1 MSFPIV
7 IDTSSCQLGQVNRIN
22 ITDQGIFRVFY
33 NDICGNMYCGLSR
46 ESNYKQVVLNSA
58 YKRKDISSNL
68 DPVID
73 NSGMNAPF
81 YGGTYH
87 ENELEYIDNSSNFY
101 IYRYP
106 TLALE
111 TDLIRNTND
120 RGPISFFTEVQ
131 VQKYKH
137 QGIIPVNGNTRIYN
151 ENGLSPG
158 LNSKQLISFQG
169 GNNTIDYNWL
179 QQAAFGYC
187 TSEIGGYALDPSQGA
202 IIATE
207 LGLTIGDPGVTDFTG
222 SFSTKGLYAYSSDD
236 TSNPNQAFFGT
247 GGNNKNMKAE
257 TASTVYRPGIPASTT
272 MALYVPD
279 LMELNPAVNNAIPT
293 LGVTNKGLNTGAF
306 TSNPIGWNSSLAPLN
321 KVRFITEPWQTDI
334 SNNIDSSGP
343 SSFNV
348 KYYISS
354 KRPPLTRLDENGEP
368 ISPFTNNS
376 TISDTDSYYKG
387 RWSIFV
393 DVKSQVRDPTNPTN
407 FIDNDTS
414 GNIYISRS
422 NRATKPII
430 NHILQEHHS
439 NSSIGEVFDI
449 SNIFVD
455 LDLDISK
462 NSTINNG
469 NFNNIYA
476 KPYFVYCSSNLSNIT
491 WGSAPYDLTSG
502 NVGDIATNNFGAL
515 SGTPKYCKI
524 RVNPNNNDWAT
535 NQIHLVYMN
544 EYFAGPH
551 LAYYSINVDLD
562 PNSLEHY
569 RWNTNTKVGDDSG
582 YYPSMDVDSTGKPCV
597 AFYGNCGTTNGGD
610 NQYGIHF
617 IKSNIGSSNTFN
629 YPPDNPSDW
638 SHTLIDII
646 GQYGGT
652 YYNDLSNN
660 QPINLKVSPYDDS
673 VHITYQKKNT
683 DGTYSLMYWTDST
696 NTMDISE
703 IDSSL
708 NYVGM
713 HTQGL
718 TIDDLSANVEV
729 YWDLSQCNCIFSRD
743 YTRKNQ
749 NSLTTPDGLTS
760 PELQVTQLCA
770 PYGSRIENGLGRYDT
785 SIDTGWRSGVIYNST
800 FLDKIY
806 IIMTI
811 KTPTSFD
818 VPGAGY
824 CLFALA
830 GDNPSNALPSNSLE
844 ATVELGSTYG
854 GCISFGVF
862 STSTVLQTRAGTAGI
877 PFKNGNPAPFTDF
890 KLSTNR
896 NYQLEFYVNRTN
908 LYALIRIKD
917 LLLSQTTTFEYYDVS
932 NNGGIQLKDGNLSI
946 GSKAHIAPSSPLK
959 GTIFKMSIYA
969 TDISNVPTF
978 DLSRNEGILT
988 EVTETPFSSY
998 SDFSGVEIEPDV
1010 MKYKIVNAK
1019 NSLNLLGS
1027 TGGESKIK
1035 ETILHDVYYY
1045 ERINTQN
1052 DLNQE
1057 NFSKNF
1063 VNVFDKFT
1071 NLVNGYYEIWA
1082 AGYYAFGS
1090 SSGQNYPKL
1099 WRSVDGG
1106 ENWTDIENYPTG
1118 VSGEQILDIKTHI
1131 DTNGGRWVFVCG
1143 DNYLLRVTND
1153 YQGNTPNGVQLGTVW
1168 KTIGDA
1174 PGPGNG
1180 EPGGNYYTLLN
1191 SKNIKTHDFN
1201 CIKITQINS
1210 AQSTAIFPAASA
1222 PATDDFHVWVGT
1234 ETYNPNLS
1242 LPAQPIVINN
1252 IRIQVGSSYYPGDIF
1267 WFVINS
1273 SGQTVI
1279 CTNNS
1284 STNSAAVSH
1293 PLYNASVDQG
1303 AGAPYN
1309 KQHQLPVGTYTVQLF
1324 DCYDPYPPGAFDGW
1338 DGDFLQ
1344 VFDNI
1349 TSTQLAIGTVTQSGT
1364 NFDASFNPTI
1374 LTFTIPSTSIPAG
1387 PFSYPLGLPGYKDM
1401 LIRGNYID
1409 YSNNQLDYS
1418 YNIVTNAILDTS
1430 NNPTKTFNESF
1441 NTFSFGG
1448 EYQNNGT
1455 NNTEGFNYGIVTT
1468 DSYIYQTKD
1477 GGLNWDKRLG
1487 IDRVSL
1493 TTGYIRGTMGS
1504 YVDKNIK
1511 LSTGLYDNSGIYIQ
1525 TSTEP
1530 WNEIPGFTVAYNDGD
1545 YDLSFTP
1552 IDSTGKKT
1560 LTWSPELGDYEN
1572 FWNVNTIDNS
1582 GSIVKYRLGGGNNL
1596 KVYIDSASSVGTEYQ
1611 NKQKMYTYDSLIP
1624 GIDSGNGD
1632 LFYDENPVLYS
1643 RDSELENKWQ
1653 RINPS
1658 IVDPSLNTY
1667 IISGEAKGLQWDS
1680 FSDYDCSY
1688 SIVNLPFASRFNNQ
1702 LYNPVNSS
1710 VDLNNYA
1717 GFYKLSKTP
1726 FTPFLKAVQSQNDLF
1741 SANLTVQYRGGNS
1754 TGILNPPQFSSRL
1767 DFVKLNIKS
1776 YFYFRK
1782 KVSANASYSNYVLT
1796 DGPPLSS
1803 YTKTVIDLEP
1813 GATFQFKVRLENDHG
1828 FGWYSNESDEIVIP
1842 APSPELNDLAISSK
1856 IFENVVSWEPFI
1868 ETIDNQNS
1876 LQTVF
1881 SYNIEK
1887 QYVDENGVWVTDIS
1901 FTDFYQDLSG
1911 TLGPSYGSLNGTK
1924 WTGPFNPVT
1933 GLKDLNDVSFCSFSD
1948 TDLSLNGVYRYN
1960 ITAFPSN
1967 VNTTSSNSFTISN
1980 QTSSGKP
1987 KYITHQYNPID
1998 ASFNILWTIDS
2009 DISSNTDVT
2018 WDVSWQEIRKDSPQY
2033 DNSGVVQI
2041 TDPYIGQSGIGK
2053 TRQVTIPLLNN
2064 HLQADASYNYQIKVD
2079 YSNNTII
2086 TDYVPSSANIQ
2097 IPLYSGDQPYDPSGI
2112 KTYYNYQQ
2120 PPVLNEANYNTTT
2133 DLLDINW
2140 TATNIPTTPFYYD
2153 VSMSNITAG
2162 RTDVSYN
2169 FIVYNGTSLTD
2180 PSNNGKNIYPGS
2192 YVVRVRAAYGDSVP
2206 VDISLFSEWSAPVTF
2221 TNDVPEH
2228 LPSNLKIIPYNF
2240 NNQPGNY
2247 TDVSYVKLTWD
2258 SPSNDDYSLTSFPIP
2273 QRYTLIRKTASKDYN
2288 YVIDF
2293 SNNDIPRT
2301 SNFYNDMNYPLAHFN
2316 PTVPRIYRYDLS
2328 ANYDPPPFILNY
2340 PLPTLQNNLGEVNYT
2355 LTQNFSTGTVQFI
2368 PMTGATLLG
2377 TPNSNGDDVGG
2388 GSGYIFN
2395 SNQSPAGFY
2404 GGNVG
2409 NNIVTNYTIAL
2420 ATSQLSIGQHTLVS
2434 RPIIPNVKY
2443 QLKITLDGTE
2453 YNYTDISFNGFGGYF
2468 TGRMNPPVLAN
2479 GVHDEFYRMKYYDG
2493 AGNDAYMG
2501 NVHGNTYGTR
2511 LEFQFTTWLPNGRAA
2526 GKTGTLILNNFY
2538 LDLSPWEFSVN
2549 GGPFQSFTSGYPQA
2563 EVIVTGPGNNAI
2575 NSGGYHGGRWIF
2587 VWADASVPHAG
2598 HPFSVGDK
2606 VVIKYTKPSVDDAST
2621 SLAVQNQT
2629 GSGSLHFAQTQQ
2641 TLAIEVISGN

>member
-1 MSFPIV
+1 MVIDGKINNLTKISYYNIFFYYNMSFPIM

-22 ITDQGIFRVFY
+22 ITDQGILRVFY
-33 NDICGNMYCGLSR
+33 NDICGNMYCALSR

-58 YKRKDISSNL
+58 YKREDISPDL

-87 ENELEYIDNSSNFY
+87 ENELEYTDNSSNFY

-137 QGIIPVNGNTRIYN
+137 QGIIPTNGNTRIYN

-207 LGLTIGDPGVTDFTG
+207 LGLTIGNPGVTDFTG
-222 SFSTKGLYAYSSDD
+222 NFSTKGLYAYSSDD

-279 LMELNPAVNNAIPT
+279 LMELNPSVNTAIPT

-306 TSNPIGWNSSLAPLN
+306 TSNSLAWNSSLAPLN

-430 NHILQEHHS
+430 NHILKEHHS

-502 NVGDIATNNFGAL
+502 NVGDITTFLVGAQF
-515 SGTPKYCKI
+515 SGKPKYCKI
-524 RVNPNNNDWAT
+524 KVNPNNNDWAT

-544 EYFAGPH
+544 EYSSGPH
-551 LAYYSINVDLD
+551 LAYYSINVDDTLQK
-562 PNSLEHY
+562 HY
-569 RWNTNTKVGDDSG
+569 RWNPSSIVGDDSG
-582 YYPSMDVDSTGKPCV
+582 YYPSMDIDSAGKPCV
-597 AFYGNCGTTNGGD
+597 AFYGNCGIGNGGSA
-610 NQYGIHF
+610 QYAIHF
-617 IKSNIGSSNTFN
+617 IKSNFGSSDIGN
-629 YPPDNPSDW
+629 YPPGSASASNW
-638 SHTLIDII
+638 SHTIIDIV

-673 VHITYQKKNT
+673 VHITYQKKNA
-683 DGTYSLMYWTDST
+683 DGTYSLMYWTDSI
-696 NTMDISE
+696 NTMDISG

-713 HTQGL
+713 HTKGL
-718 TIDDLSANVEV
+718 TIDDLSGNVEV

-743 YTRKNQ
+743 YTRKNP
-749 NSLTTPDGLTS
+749 NSLTTPNGLTN
-760 PELQVTQLCA
+760 PQLRVA
-770 PYGSRIENGLGRYDT
+770 QYATPYGARIENGLGRLDT
-785 SIDTGWRSGVIYNST
+785 NNTPWRTGVIYNST

-806 IIMTI
+806 AIMTV
-811 KTPTSFD
+811 KTPTTYTDFRT
-818 VPGAGY
+818 
-824 CLFALA
+824 LFILGGTQAT
-830 GDNPSNALPSNSLE
+830 GDYYAQLSGGGSQNGIIYFGIGGGSLN
-844 ATVELGSTYG
+844 GSSSDAITTQG
-854 GCISFGVF
+854 NN
-862 STSTVLQTRAGTAGI
+862 TAGI
-877 PFKNGNPAPFTDF
+877 AYKNNNPF
-890 KLSTNR
+890 LSTETFSLTTDT
-896 NYQLEFYVNRTN
+896 NYQLEFYYNKAN
-908 LYALIRIKD
+908 YYGCIRIKNLD
-917 LLLSQTTTFEYYDVS
+917 TSSTDKFEYYDISV
-932 NNGGIQLKDGNLSI
+932 NGGFNVTDGYLSI
-946 GSKAHIAPSSPLK
+946 GSSLHINNGHQPFL
-959 GTIFKMSIYA
+959 GTIYKISIYA

-978 DLSRNEGILT
+978 DLSRNDGVLT
-988 EVTETPFSSY
+988 EVTGTPFSSY

-1035 ETILHDVYYY
+1035 ETILHEVYYY
-1045 ERINTQN
+1045 ERINSQN
-1052 DLNQE
+1052 DQNQE
-1057 NFSKNF
+1057 TFSQNF

-1071 NLVNGYYEIWA
+1071 TLTNGYYEIWA
-1082 AGYYAFGS
+1082 AGYYAFGQNS
-1090 SSGQNYPKL
+1090 VQNYPKL

-1118 VSGEQILDIKTHI
+1118 ISGEQILDLKTHI
-1131 DTNGGRWVFVCG
+1131 DKNGGKWVFVCG

-1153 YQGNTPNGVQLGTVW
+1153 YLGNTPNGIQLGTVW

-1174 PGPGNG
+1174 PNPNPTGKPH
-1180 EPGGNYYTLLN
+1180 GNYYTLLN
-1191 SKNIKTHDFN
+1191 SVNIQSLNFN
-1201 CIKITQINS
+1201 SIKIVEINS
-1210 AQSTAIFPAASA
+1210 AQSADIFPALPA

-1234 ETYNPNLS
+1234 ETYNPNFS
-1242 LPAQPIVINN
+1242 LPSQPIFINN
-1252 IRIQVGSSYYPGDIF
+1252 IRIQVGSTNFPGDVF

-1273 SGQTVI
+1273 SGQTVL
-1279 CTNNS
+1279 CTNNNS
-1284 STNSAAVSH
+1284 ENSAAISH

-1309 KQHQLPVGTYTVQLF
+1309 KQHMLPVGTYTVQLF
-1324 DCYDPYPPGAFDGW
+1324 DCFDTYPPGQFDGW
-1338 DGDFLQ
+1338 DGDALQ

-1349 TSTQLAIGTVTQSGT
+1349 TGNLLTFGTVTGDPANPG
-1364 NFDASFNPTI
+1364 NFDLSFNATV
-1374 LTFTIPSTSIPAG
+1374 LTFTIPSTSIPIG

-1448 EYQNNGT
+1448 EYQSNGT

-1487 IDRVSL
+1487 IDRVPL
-1493 TTGYIRGTMGS
+1493 TPGYIRGTMGS

-1511 LSTGLYDNSGIYIQ
+1511 LTGQYDNSGMYIQ

-1530 WNEIPGFTVAYNDGD
+1530 WNELPGFTVAYNKGN

-1560 LTWSPELGDYEN
+1560 LTWSPELGDYED
-1572 FWNVNTIDNS
+1572 FWNINTIDNS
-1582 GSIVKYRLGGGNNL
+1582 GAIVKFRKGGGNNL
-1596 KVYIDSASSVGTEYQ
+1596 KVYIDSQLSNGTDYQ
-1611 NKQKMYTYDSLIP
+1611 KKQKMYTYDSLIP
-1624 GIDSGNGD
+1624 CSQSGDSD
-1632 LFYDENPVLYS
+1632 LYYDENPILYS

-1658 IVDPSLNTY
+1658 IVDPSLNKY
-1667 IISGEAKGLQWDS
+1667 IIDGEAKGLQWDS

-1726 FTPFLKAVQSQNDLF
+1726 FTPYIKATQPQTDLF
-1741 SANLTVQYRGGNS
+1741 SVDLTVQYRGGNS

-1767 DFVKLNIKS
+1767 DFEKLNIES
-1776 YFYFRK
+1776 WFYLRK
-1782 KVSANASYSNYVLT
+1782 KSSVTSPYDNWTLT
-1796 DGPPLSS
+1796 DGPQLKS
-1803 YTKTVIDLEP
+1803 YTKNIIELDP
-1813 GATFQFKVRLENDHG
+1813 GSTYQFKVRLKNDYG

-1842 APSPELNDLAISSK
+1842 APSPEINNLTITSK
-1856 IFENVVSWEPFI
+1856 IFENVVSWEPLR
-1868 ETIDNQNS
+1868 ETLNNQDS
-1876 LQTVF
+1876 IQTVF

-1887 QYVDENGVWVTDIS
+1887 QYVDDTGVYVTDIS
-1901 FTDFYQDLSG
+1901 FTNFYKDLSG
-1911 TLGPSYGSLNGTK
+1911 TLGSSYGDLSGTK

-1933 GLKDLNDVSFCSFSD
+1933 GVKDLNDVSFCSFSD
-1948 TDLSLNGVYRYN
+1948 TDLSLNGIYRYI

-1967 VNTTSSNSFTISN
+1967 INTTSSNSFNIFK

-1998 ASFNILWTIDS
+1998 ASFNILWSIDT

-2033 DNSGVVQI
+2033 DNSGIVQI

-2064 HLQADASYNYQIKVD
+2064 HLQADASYNYQIKVE
-2079 YSNNTII
+2079 YNNNTII
-2086 TDYVPSSANIQ
+2086 TDYAPSSSNIQ
-2097 IPLYSGDQPYDPSGI
+2097 TPLYSGGQPYDPSGI
-2112 KTYYNYQQ
+2112 KTYYNFQQ
-2120 PPVLNEANYNTTT
+2120 PPVLNGATYDTTT
-2133 DLLDINW
+2133 DLLDISW
-2140 TATNIPTTPFYYD
+2140 TSVNIPTTPFYYD
-2153 VSMSNITAG
+2153 VSMSNITPN

-2169 FIVYNGTSLTD
+2169 FIVYNGTSLVD

-2206 VDISLFSEWSAPVTF
+2206 VDVSLFSDWSSPVTL
-2221 TNDVPEH
+2221 TNNVPEH
-2228 LPSNLKIIPYNF
+2228 LPSNLILTPYNF
-2240 NNQPGNY
+2240 SNVPGNF
-2247 TDVSYVKLTWD
+2247 TDVSFVQLSWN
-2258 SPSNDDYSLTSFPIP
+2258 SASNDDYSIP
-2273 QRYTLIRKTASKDYN
+2273 GFLIPESYTLIRKTASKDYN
-2288 YVIDF
+2288 YVTDF
-2293 SNNDIPRT
+2293 TKNNIPRT
-2301 SNFYNDMNYPLAHFN
+2301 SNSYNDTNYPLAHFN

-2328 ANYDPPPFILNY
+2328 ANYL
-2340 PLPTLQNNLGEVNYT
+2340 
-2355 LTQNFSTGTVQFI
+2355 
-2368 PMTGATLLG
+2368 
-2377 TPNSNGDDVGG
+2377 
-2388 GSGYIFN
+2388 
-2395 SNQSPAGFY
+2395 
-2404 GGNVG
+2404 
-2409 NNIVTNYTIAL
+2409 
-2420 ATSQLSIGQHTLVS
+2420 
-2434 RPIIPNVKY
+2434 
-2443 QLKITLDGTE
+2443 
-2453 YNYTDISFNGFGGYF
+2453 
-2468 TGRMNPPVLAN
+2468 
-2479 GVHDEFYRMKYYDG
+2479 
-2493 AGNDAYMG
+2493 
-2501 NVHGNTYGTR
+2501 
-2511 LEFQFTTWLPNGRAA
+2511 
-2526 GKTGTLILNNFY
+2526 
-2538 LDLSPWEFSVN
+2538 
-2549 GGPFQSFTSGYPQA
+2549 
-2563 EVIVTGPGNNAI
+2563 
-2575 NSGGYHGGRWIF
+2575 
-2587 VWADASVPHAG
+2587 
-2598 HPFSVGDK
+2598 
-2606 VVIKYTKPSVDDAST
+2606 
-2621 SLAVQNQT
+2621 
-2629 GSGSLHFAQTQQ
+2629 
-2641 TLAIEVISGN
+2641 